1 MDVSKEKFDTRKK
14 KIEAQY
20 DKLQNMFFIAMT
32 AGVVCAIIGG
42 VGIVG
47 IIAYALYTFL
57 GVK

>member
-1 MDVSKEKFDTRKK
+1 MDVSKEKFDTGKK

-20 DKLQNMFFIAMT
+20 DKLQNMVFIVMT